1 MKNLKVCNSKWQDKV
16 DKSEIEQNCKA
27 KANFLCGPKSVAIK
41 MLSQAK
47 KNTQMPNNQTG
58 SQPDFRNQAGDLCLE
73 KWV

>member
-27 KANFLCGPKSVAIK
+27 KANFLCGLKSVVIK

-47 KNTQMPNNQTG
+47 KIIHMPN
-58 SQPDFRNQAGDLCLE
+58 
-73 KWV
+73 K

>member
-27 KANFLCGPKSVAIK
+27 KANFLCGLNSVMSQ

-47 KNTQMPNNQTG
+47 QIIQMPNN
-58 SQPDFRNQAGDLCLE
+58 
-73 KWV
+73 